1 MKHRKVMFAML
12 VSIFV
17 ITVTQSYLWSGEPAE
32 LVKEVILNESSLN
45 NKIEDIHERKAKQW
59 EVISPSFNFAMISQR
74 VMGEYWEKCLYEE
87 KCEFI
92 ELFTSH
98 LKNSY
103 VKKANPLFGKKI
115 LSLNEKQFNK
125 FAKVQ
130 TTLLTQSGKEVSADF
145 YLLRENRKWQICDLV
160 MEGVSLVNNYHSQIS
175 NTLVRTSYDELMHTM
190 KEKQN
195 QTKKLTTI
203 KTASLPRTGQ
213 DELTKLIE

>member
-1 MKHRKVMFAML
+1 MKYRKVMFAML

-87 KCEFI
+87 KCEFV
-92 ELFTSH
+92 ELFTNH
-98 LKNSY
+98 LKHSFVRRANS
-103 VKKANPLFGKKI
+103 LFGEKI
-115 LSLNEKQFNK
+115 ISLKEKQFNK

-130 TTLLTQSGKEVSADF
+130 TILLTSSGKETSTDF
-145 YLLRENRKWQICDLV
+145 YLLRENGEWKICDLV
-160 MEGVSLVNNYHSQIS
+160 MDGVSLVNNYHSQIT
-175 NTLVRTSYDELMHTM
+175 NTLVRTSYEELLHTM
-190 KEKQN
+190 KEKQC
-195 QTKKLTTI
+195 KKFYCLSTQI
-203 KTASLPRTGQ
+203 N
-213 DELTKLIE
+213 